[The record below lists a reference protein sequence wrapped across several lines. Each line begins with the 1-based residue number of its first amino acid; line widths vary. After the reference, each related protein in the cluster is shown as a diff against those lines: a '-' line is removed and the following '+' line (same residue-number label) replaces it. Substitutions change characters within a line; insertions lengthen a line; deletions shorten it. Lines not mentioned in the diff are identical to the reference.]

1 MTLKISHLS
10 IDDIYAE
17 IVELWLQRPDDQRSV
32 SHLAEFIN
40 ELNRN
45 DRDLL
50 PIIREQGSFGS
61 GICNPYNEILRIL
74 QPFTLNTPR
83 TQTT

>member
-1 MTLKISHLS
+1 MTRKISSLS
-10 IDDIYAE
+10 IDDIYAA
-17 IVELWLQRPDDQRSV
+17 IVDLWQQRPEDQRST

-50 PIIREQGSFGS
+50 PIIREQGSFGV

-74 QPFTLNTPR
+74 QPFTLNVPR
-83 TQTT
+83 TQTS